1 LKTIIL
7 QPIKAKLSGDEKA
20 DWEKTL
26 ASGVIA
32 QNLIGNSIAVG
43 GTAATIYAG
52 HRLSFDTD
60 HLLLNLKEDFDA
72 VLEKLSS
79 AAEWKTARL
88 NRPVLILGSINDCE
102 VGFRQS
108 RRISPPIETVKVT
121 TKFGDLV
128 IPTLDEM
135 IGMKAFLAYQRKTVR
150 DFLDFAALTTCTNNE
165 EVIAS
170 LLKLDERYGET
181 QTNSVRLEVARNFAN
196 PNPIDLE
203 NVDLSHYKA
212 LAAEWQ
218 DWKRTADICRKFGI
232 LLGERILEI

>member
-1 LKTIIL
+1 MKTINL
-7 QPIKAKLSGDEKA
+7 QPIKAKLSVEEKA
-20 DWEKTL
+20 NWERTL
-26 ASGVIA
+26 AAGVLA
-32 QNLIGNSIAVG
+32 QKLVENSIAVG

-60 HLLLNLKEDFDA
+60 HLLLSLKEDFDT
-72 VLEKLSS
+72 VLDKLSGFP
-79 AAEWKTARL
+79 EWKTARL

-108 RRISPPIETVKVT
+108 RRISPPIETVMVA
-121 TKFGDLV
+121 TKYGDLV

-150 DFLDFAALTTCTNNE
+150 DFLDFAALTTCTNDE

-181 QTNSVRLEVARNFAN
+181 QTNSICLEVARNFAN
-196 PNPIDLE
+196 PNPIDFGK
-203 NVDLSHYKA
+203 VDLSHYKA
-212 LAAEWQ
+212 LASEWH
-218 DWKRTADICRKFGI
+218 DWTRTADICHKFGI
-232 LLGERILEI
+232 LLGEKILGI

>member
-1 LKTIIL
+1 MEKINLR
-7 QPIKAKLSGDEKA
+7 PIKSKLSAEEILN
-20 DWEKTL
+20 WEKTL
-26 ASGVIA
+26 AAGVLA
-32 QNLIGNSIAVG
+32 QKLVENCVAVG

-60 HLLLNLKEDFDA
+60 HILTDLKDDFDA
-72 VLEKLSS
+72 VLDKLSGS
-79 AAEWKTARL
+79 PVWKTARL

-108 RRISPPIETVKVT
+108 RRINPPIETVVVA

-150 DFLDFAALTTCTNNE
+150 DFLDFAALITCTNDV

-170 LLKLDERYGET
+170 LMKLDERYGET
-181 QTNSVRLEVARNFAN
+181 QTNSIRLEVARNFAN

-203 NVDLSHYKA
+203 KVDLSHYKA
-212 LAAEWQ
+212 LASEWH

-232 LLGERILEI
+232 LLGEIILEI

>member
-1 LKTIIL
+1 METINL
-7 QPIKAKLSGDEKA
+7 QPIKAKLSAEEKVN
-20 DWEKTL
+20 WEKTL
-26 ASGVIA
+26 AAGVLA

-52 HRLSFDTD
+52 HRLSSDTD
-60 HLLLNLKEDFDA
+60 HLLVDLKDDFDA
-72 VLEKLSS
+72 VLNKLSS

-108 RRISPPIETVKVT
+108 RRVSPPIETVKVA

-150 DFLDFAALTTCTNNE
+150 DFLDFAALTTCTNDE

-170 LLKLDERYGET
+170 LLKLDERYGES
-181 QTNSVRLEVARNFAN
+181 QTNSICLEVARNFAN

-203 NVDLSHYKA
+203 KVDLSHYKA
-212 LAAEWQ
+212 LATEWH
-218 DWKRTADICRKFGI
+218 DWTRTTDICRKFGI
-232 LLGERILEI
+232 LLGEKILEI